1 MIETASPAFTLAFL
15 AGAASFLSPCI
26 FPLVPGYLSAIA
38 AGNARPV
45 GPAVLFVAG
54 FSSVFSLMGTSASFA
69 GSFLAEYR
77 ETLSVVSGALVMILG
92 LFTLEVIKIP
102 FLMRERRASAPGAGR
117 GAAYVF
123 MLGCAFA
130 FGWTP
135 CIGPM
140 LASILSYAAL
150 SPEPSGGMLLL
161 LTYSAGL
168 GSPFVLAALFLGRWR
183 SLSALVSRYHSV
195 YKYAVG
201 GMLLVAGFLMAAGL
215 LFYVNIYGQ
224 RFFEFLGLDFWTRI

>member
-1 MIETASPAFTLAFL
+1 MIETAAPAFTLAFL
-15 AGAASFLSPCI
+15 SGVASFLSPCI
-26 FPLVPGYLSAIA
+26 FPLVPGYLSALT
-38 AGNARPV
+38 AGNSRPV

-54 FSSVFSLMGTSASFA
+54 FSLVFSLMGTSASLA
-69 GSFLAEYR
+69 GSFLVEYR
-77 ETLSVVSGALVMILG
+77 EILSVISGALIMVLG

-102 FLMRERRASAPGAGR
+102 FLMRERRAFTLGAGK
-117 GAAYVF
+117 GFAYVF

-130 FGWTP
+130 LGWTP

-150 SPEPSGGMLLL
+150 SPEPSGGLLLL

-168 GSPFVLAALFLGRWR
+168 GAPFMLAALFLGRWR
-183 SLSALVSRYHSV
+183 TLSVFMGRYRSA
-195 YKYAVG
+195 YKYVVG
-201 GMLLVAGFLMAAGL
+201 GMFLVAGFLMAAGL

-224 RFFEFLGLDFWTRI
+224 KFFEFLGLDFWTRV